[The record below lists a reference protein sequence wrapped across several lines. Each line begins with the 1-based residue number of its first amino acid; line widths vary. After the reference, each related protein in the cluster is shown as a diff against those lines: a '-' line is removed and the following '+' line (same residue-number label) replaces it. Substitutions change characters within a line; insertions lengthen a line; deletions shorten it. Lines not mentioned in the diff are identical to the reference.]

1 MEARELIGYMLSD
14 GHGNYIRFDGGT
26 GKYVPVPLKKA
37 GFVWNDR
44 AKANKILKNSLAKEL
59 KKKYSVVVS
68 EIEEAK
74 DEQPAMVDKP
84 TSLEVP
90 VTTKVVEKPRKKIN
104 KIDRSLLEYVADE
117 SGMEQIERKIEDM
130 IRFSTYVQS
139 RQEIL
144 NDELSKVDRE
154 ISDIHHFIEFECLNA
169 YQGWVVYKL
178 LQKKLLK
185 RRSIKDEI
193 MIAGNIMNSKI
204 DYVSLNNV
212 SKSIKGLEHRMYKPR
227 ELSDLFA

>member
-1 MEARELIGYMLSD
+1 MIGYMLSD
-14 GHGNYIRFDGGT
+14 GRGNYIRFDGGT

-74 DEQPAMVDKP
+74 DEQPAMVDEP
-84 TSLEVP
+84 TSVETKVEAPTMVP
-90 VTTKVVEKPRKKIN
+90 VVEKPRKKVN

-193 MIAGNIMNSKI
+193 MIAGNVLSSKI

>member
-1 MEARELIGYMLSD
+1 MLSD

-68 EIEEAK
+68 ENEEAK
-74 DEQPAMVDKP
+74 DEQPAMVDEP

-90 VTTKVVEKPRKKIN
+90 VTTKVVEKPRKKVN

-154 ISDIHHFIEFECLNA
+154 ISDIHHFIEFESLNA

-193 MIAGNIMNSKI
+193 MIAGNVLSSKI

>member
-1 MEARELIGYMLSD
+1 MLSD

-74 DEQPAMVDKP
+74 DAAVVESP
-84 TSLEVP
+84 TNVEAKVEVP
-90 VTTKVVEKPRKKIN
+90 TTVSVVEKPKKKVN

>member
-1 MEARELIGYMLSD
+1 MLTD
-14 GHGNYIRFDGGT
+14 GHGNFIRFDKGT
-26 GKYVPVPLKKA
+26 GKYVPVPLKSA
-37 GFVWNDR
+37 GYVWDDR
-44 AKANKILKNSLAKEL
+44 AKANKILKNSLTKDL

-90 VTTKVVEKPRKKIN
+90 VTTKVVEKPRKKVN

-144 NDELSKVDRE
+144 NNELSKVDRE

-193 MIAGNIMNSKI
+193 MINGNVLNSKI
-204 DYVSLNNV
+204 DYNSLNNI
-212 SKSIKGLEHRMYKPR
+212 SKSIRGLEHRMYTPR
-227 ELSDLFA
+227 ELTDLFA

>member
-1 MEARELIGYMLSD
+1 MLSD
-14 GHGNYIRFDGGT
+14 GRGNYIRFDGGT

-74 DEQPAMVDKP
+74 DEQPAMVDEP

-90 VTTKVVEKPRKKIN
+90 VTTKVVEKPKKKVN

-193 MIAGNIMNSKI
+193 MIAGNVLSSKI